1 MKDELVKALALDGHV
16 RIYIARTTDMV
27 QEARDRFDMGPIAT
41 DALGRTLSVA
51 SIMGG
56 MLKSDKEMLTISING
71 HGPIGSITVDAYS
84 NGNVRGFVSDP
95 HVDAPS
101 VAQAV
106 GTDGTLTVIKDLN
119 MVENFTGTVEL
130 QSGQIGEDFTY
141 YFTLSE
147 QTPSAV
153 SVGVSMD
160 ANGKVEA
167 AGALVLQMMP
177 DATDTD
183 IRIVEHVVE
192 GLKPMSTIIKEYGD
206 TDMSQLARDLF
217 EDAQVLETTDIHFSC
232 PCSKERTKGILMTLS
247 KDEIQQMIDDDAGCE
262 VTCNFC
268 NEHYQFTKDELE
280 AILEEMN
287 A

>member
-1 MKDELVKALALDGHV
+1 MS
-16 RIYIARTTDMV
+16 T
-27 QEARDRFDMGPIAT
+27 
-41 DALGRTLSVA
+41 
-51 SIMGG
+51 
-56 MLKSDKEMLTISING
+56 
-71 HGPIGSITVDAYS
+71 
-84 NGNVRGFVSDP
+84 
-95 HVDAPS
+95 
-101 VAQAV
+101 
-106 GTDGTLTVIKDLN
+106 
-119 MVENFTGTVEL
+119 
-130 QSGQIGEDFTY
+130 
-141 YFTLSE
+141 
-147 QTPSAV
+147 
-153 SVGVSMD
+153 D